1 MNQPTQANTKTPLV
15 LKMGGRLLQDNN
27 ALDALLKVVA
37 ELATQ
42 YPIVLVHG
50 GGDQVDSW
58 LATFGFT
65 TQKIDGQRVSPKD
78 QMPVITGALAGAVN
92 SLMVSR
98 AQLQGLKAVGLTL
111 AAGKSLKFEV
121 NTKLGAVGIAK
132 ANDGTLVNTLLQA
145 GFVPVFSSIGQSDDG
160 DLLNVNADL
169 AAAAICQLVQG
180 QLVLLTDVPG
190 ILDAEG
196 KLISTLDGKGAQAL
210 VDSGVIK
217 GGMKVKLDAALETA
231 AALRRSIVVA
241 GWQQPND
248 LLKLMQQQAVGT
260 CISE

>member
-1 MNQPTQANTKTPLV
+1 MSEQTQHNAKTPLV
-15 LKMGGRLLQDNN
+15 LKMGGRLLQDNQ

-37 ELATQ
+37 QLSSQ

-58 LATFGFT
+58 LATFGFS
-65 TQKIDGQRVSPKD
+65 TQKIDGQRVSPKE
-78 QMPVITGALAGAVN
+78 QMPVIAGALAGAVN
-92 SLMVSR
+92 CLMVSR

-111 AAGKSLKFEV
+111 AAGQSLKFDV
-121 NTKLGAVGIAK
+121 NEKLGAVGIAK
-132 ANDGTLVNTLLQA
+132 ANDATLLNTLLSQ
-145 GFVPVFSSIGQSDDG
+145 GFVPVFSSVGQSDNG

-190 ILDAEG
+190 ILDGEG
-196 KLISTLDGKGAQAL
+196 KLISALDGKAAQAL

-241 GWQQPND
+241 GWQQPDD